1 MQTAEFRLRK
11 AVAADIPAIRAMQ
24 ARSMRTL
31 GARFYDPALVERFL
45 AQVGTMDAR
54 VVAEGH
60 YFIAVDGLDR
70 PVGSGGWSRQRPTYA
85 GDGRG
90 LQSAEFATV
99 RSVFVCPEH
108 SRRGIATAIMRLA
121 EEDAVLFGVE
131 HMRLAATLSGIP
143 LYEALGWRRGRP
155 YAIRLPDGG
164 RLECLEMDKGLIR
177 TDLAA

>member
-1 MQTAEFRLRK
+1 MQTAEYRLRK

-31 GARFYDPALVERFL
+31 GTRFYDPALVERYL
-45 AQVGTMDAR
+45 AQIGTMDER

-85 GDGRG
+85 GDGQG
-90 LQSAEFATV
+90 LQPAGFATV

-108 SRRGIATAIMRLA
+108 SRRGIATAIMQLA

-143 LYEALGWRRGRP
+143 LYEALGWRRGRS